1 MTQYF
6 NRKEEKAK
14 RRMLRNNMTE
24 AERILWVRLKR
35 RQIMNK
41 RFLRQFSIG
50 KYVVDFYCPEIK
62 LAIEVD
68 GKTHCTKDE
77 LEYDRKRQNE
87 IEELDIKFL
96 RFTNEEVFGSVDKVV
111 ADIEYFIEVI
121 TNEKCSNSN

>member
-6 NRKEEKAK
+6 NRKEEKVK

-35 RQIMNK
+35 RQVMNK
-41 RFLRQFSIG
+41 RFLRQFSFG

-62 LAIEVD
+62 LAIEID
-68 GKTHCTKDE
+68 GNTHHTKDE

-111 ADIEYFIEVI
+111 ADIEYFIEQI
-121 TNEKCSNSN
+121 KNIKCTNSN